1 MTIIEFP
8 FHRDGLAPLSLSV
21 DTGTARLL
29 TTPDRAVSPITT
41 SALLDFPH
49 YMHPPRFLEPRES
62 VEEVHIVGDRRIGR
76 WLLTAEFGIGVAA
89 AGVGLLGIIAGWW
102 A

>member
-1 MTIIEFP
+1 MTKPGGSKVLEF
-8 FHRDGLAPLSLSV
+8 RRAVAPNPILSADEV
-21 DTGTARLL
+21 AARLF
-29 TTPDRAVSPITT
+29 PSSRAFTD

-49 YMHPPRFLEPRES
+49 YMHAPRFLEPRES
-62 VEEVHIVGDRRIGR
+62 VEEILIVGDRRIGR
-76 WLLTAEFGIGVAA
+76 WMLTAEFGTGLAA